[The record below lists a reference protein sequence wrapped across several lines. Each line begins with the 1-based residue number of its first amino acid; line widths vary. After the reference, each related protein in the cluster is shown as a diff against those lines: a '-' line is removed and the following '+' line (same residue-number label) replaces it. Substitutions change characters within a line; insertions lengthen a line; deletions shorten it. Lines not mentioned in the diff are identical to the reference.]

1 MDTTASVNHLFD
13 EEELEDDSEL
23 SEEYLSDFR
32 DGSSDD
38 SESMEPCY
46 FSRIPDELTARI
58 FSCLHP
64 VHDRLPLLGCVCS
77 KWRKILKETS
87 RLWRKI
93 HIHSDGYKTY
103 DYQVLATIFRVYGSQ
118 IQQLTWQSG
127 SRVYESVFNL
137 IPRLTSLTILR
148 LPILWNHWVVETL
161 APLSKLEE
169 VQINGGFELTD
180 RDLLTAAVNFQSLR
194 RVTLNSCWSVTDRGV
209 ESFLSSLPRLVD
221 CKLKIN
227 VGLPLADV
235 RSDHA
240 MLQGSMIARTV
251 AESTR
256 AESITMLSLNF
267 VPIEMEELWGVVNS
281 LTRLRKL
288 CISNCEVGQHHGT
301 NYAWGVISGNVRFV
315 TNMPFYSEYLVACF
329 SVSKLRMVALN
340 LIHLVD
346 IIGINIVKIRLM
358 LFTEDSR
365 V

>member
-1 MDTTASVNHLFD
+1 MESAAEHHIFNSVDGDED
-13 EEELEDDSEL
+13 EEEDGE
-23 SEEYLSDFR
+23 SEEDYLSDFR
-32 DGSSDD
+32 DSSD
-38 SESMEPCY
+38 SEYESCY
-46 FSRIPDELTARI
+46 FSRLPDELTARI
-58 FSCLHP
+58 FTYLHP
-64 VHDRLPLLGCVCS
+64 VYDALPRLGRVCS
-77 KWRKILKETS
+77 KWRKILKDTS

-93 HIHSDGYKTY
+93 HIHSEAYKGH

-127 SRVYESVFNL
+127 SRVYESVFSL
-137 IPRLTSLTILR
+137 IPRLTSLTVLR

-169 VQINGGFELTD
+169 VLINGGFELTD
-180 RDLLTAAVNFQSLR
+180 RDLVTAAVNFQNLR

-209 ESFLSSLPRLVD
+209 ESFLASLPRLED

-288 CISNCEVGQHHGT
+288 CISNCEVRIQ
-301 NYAWGVISGNVRFV
+301 
-315 TNMPFYSEYLVACF
+315 C
-329 SVSKLRMVALN
+329 LN
-340 LIHLVD
+340 LNLM
-346 IIGINIVKIRLM
+346 KRLM
-358 LFTEDSR
+358 LSSEDSNIIR
-365 V
+365 P